1 MSTFD
6 YILAVTDQTSG
17 TVTLT
22 TNPFQVKEWQVRTG
36 ADEDATVTEA
46 VEIRLTD
53 GAVAANLE
61 ESRTLQKL
69 LQQAKDAQRN
79 RAIDKVYVT
88 WQQASG
94 GTIYRSEIMDG
105 RLEWEAEALQYPQW
119 YGDTQFARVHWE
131 RGNWWEGPE
140 AQLGLSNPHGTV
152 TTAAGTV
159 YNHNNGGTC
168 NYLDIAGTA
177 VLGDIPGATRLE
189 MTNSYYSAVSGLYGT
204 VVYGLDH
211 VWIGQNV
218 FTPSSFDH
226 IIEGEAADYGGTV
239 VALANGSGGSAIQTG
254 AVQATETLIFSW
266 ALPTA
271 VADAANGRLHR
282 LTFKSDSM
290 ESANIF
296 RFRLKLVFGTAAAG
310 VALWQSDLVSPDSSF
325 VLSTRNLFTL
335 KLPPWPPG
343 LSGATGLYLQLWG
356 LATIAEPG
364 LLNIDFI
371 QLTPADGYRELKTA
385 SYDVPYEYRIIDD
398 GIGEYLYVDDGA
410 GADKAGI
417 MTGYGAP
424 IRVWPA
430 RDQRLYFLMNPE
442 EIDRTLSV
450 KVFYRPRRR
459 SL

>member
-6 YILAVTDQTSG
+6 YVLQVTDQTSG

-22 TNPFQVKEWQVRTG
+22 TSPFSVKDWAVRVG
-36 ADEDATVTEA
+36 SDEDKTVTESC
-46 VEIRLTD
+46 EIRLTD
-53 GAVAANLE
+53 GSVAANLAE
-61 ESRTLQKL
+61 ARALQDL

-79 RAIDKVYVT
+79 RAISPVYAV
-88 WQQASG
+88 WKENAS
-94 GTIYRSEIMDG
+94 GTIYRSEIKDG
-105 RLEWEAEALQYPQW
+105 RVEWDSEALQYSQW
-119 YGDTQFARVHWE
+119 IGDTQFARVYWE
-131 RGNWWEGPE
+131 RSNWWEGPE

-159 YNHNNGGTC
+159 YNHNAGGTC

-189 MTNSYYSAVSGLYGT
+189 LTNSYYSAVSGLYGT
-204 VVYGLDH
+204 IIYGLDH

-218 FTPSSFDH
+218 FTPSTFDH
-226 IIEGEAADYGGTV
+226 IIEAETSDYGGT
-239 VALANGSGGSAIQTG
+239 AIAGAYSGGSVIRTG
-254 AVQATETLIFSW
+254 VTSTSETLLLAW

-282 LTFKSDSM
+282 LTFRSTTM
-290 ESANIF
+290 ESANVI
-296 RFRLKLVFGTAAAG
+296 RYRLKLVFGTAAAG
-310 VALWQSDLVSPDSSF
+310 VALWQSDLVTPDSSF

-356 LATIAEPG
+356 MKVG
-364 LLNIDFI
+364 SDNQLLNIDFI

-424 IRVWPA
+424 IQVWPG
-430 RDQRLYFLMNPE
+430 RDQRLYFLMNPD
-442 EIDRTLSV
+442 EIARTLSV

-459 SL
+459 TL